1 MEKNISE
8 LKNSYIGIV
17 GEDAYLNDNITIK
30 SITKDYSS
38 KFDTLQVCFISDL
51 HIGSCDFDLNG
62 LIESLEYANSHENAV
77 IFILGDALNSA
88 IVGSKSDAYEDIM
101 SPQEQLDFFGK
112 VLELAKGDKSVG
124 GVIKN
129 LTDSGKIAVIHS
141 GNHEDRIRKA
151 VGISPTKMVAENAS
165 MGALYAPYFAFT
177 DLVLRQ
183 PLARDGKYHFGV
195 VTHHGTGISNID
207 GTIRLLRNVNNANLC
222 VIGHTH
228 QHSMKASRFIQ
239 VDKTGQQRYHDI
251 VCLTLPA
258 SGGGTYGAGM
268 ALPDIAKQ
276 TAVWLTIGSEPCS
289 YAGKLSPTGIA
300 YPDFV
305 PAISFFTPSNSL
317 DTFAK
322 RQRSNATK
330 RAIAKFRLEN
340 EPSIKEQIDQLV
352 DGLIHYEDE
361 LMDSVIKAITEKR
374 KPKPRG
380 YDEYIAS
387 INEESEMGD
396 E

>member
-8 LKNSYIGIV
+8 LKNRYIGIV

-30 SITKDYSS
+30 SITKDYSN

-62 LIESLEYANSHENAV
+62 LIETLEYANSHENAV

-101 SPQEQLDFFGK
+101 SPQEQLDFFAQF
-112 VLELAKGDKSVG
+112 LELAKGDK
-124 GVIKN
+124 GVSGVVKN
-129 LTDSGKIAVIHS
+129 LTDTGKIAVIHS

-151 VGISPTKMVAENAS
+151 VGISPTKLATENAS
-165 MGALYAPYFAFT
+165 MGTLFAPYFAYT

-183 PLARDGKYHFGV
+183 PLAKDGKYHFGV

-228 QHSMKASRFIQ
+228 QHSMKANRFIQ
-239 VDKTGQQRYHDI
+239 VDKTGKQRYHDI
-251 VCLTLPA
+251 MCLTLPA

-276 TAVWLTIGSEPCS
+276 TAVWLTVSSQPCS

-305 PAISFFTPSNSL
+305 PAISFFTPTNSM

-322 RQRSNATK
+322 RQRNSAAK
-330 RAIAKFRLEN
+330 RAIARVRE
-340 EPSIKEQIDQLV
+340 EKESAVRNQIDQLV
-352 DGLIHYEDE
+352 ELLVGYEED
-361 LMDSVIKAITEKR
+361 LMDAVVEAITEKH

-380 YDEYIAS
+380 YDEYIAAL
-387 INEESEMGD
+387 EESEMGG

>member
-1 MEKNISE
+1 MEKDISA
-8 LKNSYIGIV
+8 LKNRYIEIV
-17 GEDAYLNDNITIK
+17 GEDAYTNDNITIK

-62 LIESLEYANSHENAV
+62 LIETLEYANSHENAV

-101 SPQEQLDFFGK
+101 SPQEQLDFFAQ
-112 VLELAKGDKSVG
+112 VLELTKGNKGVS

-129 LTDSGKIAVIHS
+129 LADTGKIAVIHS

-151 VGISPTKMVAENAS
+151 VGISPTKLAAENAS
-165 MGALYAPYFAFT
+165 MGTLFSPYFAYT

-183 PLARDGKYHFGV
+183 PLSKDGKFHFGV

-228 QHSMKASRFIQ
+228 QHSMKANRFIQ

-251 VCLTLPA
+251 ICITLPA

-276 TAVWLTIGSEPCS
+276 TAVWLTVSSQPCS
-289 YAGKLSPTGIA
+289 YAGRLSPTGIA

-305 PAISFFTPSNSL
+305 PAISFFTPTNSM

-322 RQRSNATK
+322 RQRNNAAK
-330 RAIAKFRLEN
+330 KAISRVREEREEEVRK
-340 EPSIKEQIDQLV
+340 QIDNLVEGIVQYENDLV
-352 DGLIHYEDE
+352 DAVVE
-361 LMDSVIKAITEKR
+361 AITEKH

-387 INEESEMGD
+387 LETENEMGG

>member
-8 LKNSYIGIV
+8 LKNRYIGIV

-62 LIESLEYANSHENAV
+62 LIETLEYASSHENAV

-101 SPQEQLDFFGK
+101 SPQEQLDFFAQ
-112 VLELAKGDKSVG
+112 VLELTKGNKGIS

-129 LTDSGKIAVIHS
+129 LTDTGKIAVIHS

-151 VGISPTKMVAENAS
+151 VGISPTKLAAENAS
-165 MGALYAPYFAFT
+165 MGTLFSPYFAYT

-183 PLARDGKYHFGV
+183 PLARDGKFHFGV

-228 QHSMKASRFIQ
+228 QHSMKSNRFIQ
-239 VDKTGQQRYHDI
+239 VDETGQQRYHDI
-251 VCLTLPA
+251 VCITLPA
-258 SGGGTYGAGM
+258 SGGGTYGAGI

-276 TAVWLTIGSEPCS
+276 TAVWLTVSSEPCR

-305 PAISFFTPSNSL
+305 PAISFFTPTNSM

-322 RQRSNATK
+322 RQRNNAAK
-330 RAIAKFRLEN
+330 RAISKTRE
-340 EPSIKEQIDQLV
+340 EKEDEVLSQIDKLV
-352 DGLIHYEDE
+352 DELVQYEDD
-361 LMDSVIKAITEKR
+361 LVDAVVNAITEKQ

-387 INEESEMGD
+387 IKEESEIGG